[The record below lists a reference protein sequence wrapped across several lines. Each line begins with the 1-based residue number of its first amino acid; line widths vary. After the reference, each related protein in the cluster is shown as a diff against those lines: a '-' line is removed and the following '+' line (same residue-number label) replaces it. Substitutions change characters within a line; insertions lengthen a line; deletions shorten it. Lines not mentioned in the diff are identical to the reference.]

1 MWCWGRTKN
10 LLRPISFSPCDGE
23 APRVN
28 WKQTLKFQ
36 GTMLA
41 SLSSRRTDPSMF
53 TLLNKKSTNNLV
65 LTVYAAKVIAV
76 VYTSSACTLRTRIIF
91 GRFLDWITPKGQTA
105 QGWAMFGSLQLTQ
118 QSLHIQMLHL
128 FFCYST
134 KHTTSTIIPYYKNC
148 NIEFA
153 VQIIWPEVYTA
164 SIICGGH
171 REDPK
176 TISRCEYN
184 QFTKKTTR
192 SSQST
197 HLV

>member
-1 MWCWGRTKN
+1 MHKYCLETLGEKCGAEEGPRICSDLSHF
-10 LLRPISFSPCDGE
+10 LLVMGKPQESTGNKLWSFRE
-23 APRVN
+23 QRMFV
-28 WKQTLKFQ
+28 
-36 GTMLA
+36 
-41 SLSSRRTDPSMF
+41 SLSSRRTDLSMF

-76 VYTSSACTLRTRIIF
+76 DYTSSACTLRTRIIF
-91 GRFLDWITPKGQTA
+91 GRFLDWITPKGQRA

-164 SIICGGH
+164 
-171 REDPK
+171 
-176 TISRCEYN
+176 
-184 QFTKKTTR
+184 
-192 SSQST
+192 
-197 HLV
+197 